1 MLDVFSSLERYKI
14 SLIKVIDSVAESPNN
29 FNSSSFSSSSV
40 SWPTS
45 LASFSILEMGDLKSW
60 ANKLL
65 SEVLYKMSFLYF

>member
-14 SLIKVIDSVAESPNN
+14 SSIKVIDCVAESPNN

-40 SWPTS
+40 SWLTS